1 MQSAEYGQVRRRPE
15 SLGVDNLMPQHATIR
30 LEMES
35 HNNQRTVT
43 ISRKQE
49 IFFDWMSD
57 VLVYTVVLNLFVEYA
72 DNVVIDSFTISVLTA
87 ILLKILLDIVMRAE
101 HTVKGFWGDKEG
113 TMASILGK
121 VSVLV
126 VLFFGKLL
134 ILWAEDIVFGDHVE
148 LGHFIDVLALVLA
161 LMITRELV
169 HRLFLALG
177 NPAEDA

>member
-1 MQSAEYGQVRRRPE
+1 M
-15 SLGVDNLMPQHATIR
+15 MPQHATIR

-169 HRLFLALG
+169 NRLFLALG
-177 NPAEDA
+177 NPAVDA